1 MLPPPIGRIGLAGAH
16 AHVHKRDVEK
26 RGTCNL
32 ATGDLYSFPNSSST
46 IDATTPLTFKWNTQC
61 AMNSKVDL
69 YLYEP
74 TSANGVIHVWQNAD
88 FSAGQYTATL
98 QPRWWNDTTTASLQL
113 SILNAGA
120 EPWDTV
126 SPAGPVFKITYPASA
141 MMTTTTVGGNVQTG
155 TAAAA
160 ATESRD
166 AVFQDVSSTSSS
178 RGPSKAVIAVAVLIP
193 LIVVGIAV
201 AVAVRFWRARE
212 AEKRKRW
219 SQALSTHSGLE
230 WEKGAL
236 PGEKPSSIL
245 GRPSTQ
251 MGRPSTH
258 FSLNGRP
265 GSMATSSV
273 FAVENNMAGTGAGG
287 GQQHFNRHSLGAM
300 RAYSTDDLSTGNR
313 SSVVLPDGQVRQSRI
328 SFADVAR
335 PDRRS
340 RLSLGDN
347 LRPVIGKLPGAS
359 KSANELVTPRK
370 EAYATGSAIADDDE
384 EINISPSQLQGPG
397 AFADAEMKRVAGG
410 RRTGR
415 KSVISFGGDKRRLS
429 TASALSADDFKS
441 AASARGSVDE
451 LRDMEAVMLMRR
463 SMMSQHSGQS
473 PALEQSAN
481 VSPELNDM
489 ENLDLPAQTQLP
501 TAPAPIAGSST
512 VAYGPDQMLA
522 VYAARGKINAATT
535 PSPVTVPA
543 MNLAPIAQPKPAAT
557 RQNSALRV
565 LGSLAGKRN
574 EEVVSPVSAP
584 APGDMK
590 SFVHL
595 NKGVVSSSVV
605 DALPPPGPPSL
616 NIPSASSKSR
626 LSEGSSYS
634 EDGVGEAK

>member
-245 GRPSTQ
+245 VDHRLKWVDLPLTFHSTVDQGQWLRLRYSLSKTTWLVQELGEVNNTLTDILSEPCGRTLQ
-251 MGRPSTH
+251 MIFP
-258 FSLNGRP
+258 P
-265 GSMATSSV
+265 AT
-273 FAVENNMAGTGAGG
+273 
-287 GQQHFNRHSLGAM
+287 
-300 RAYSTDDLSTGNR
+300 
-313 SSVVLPDGQVRQSRI
+313 GQVSSCQMVKLDNLESHLRMSPGLIDDHVCLSVITSDLLLVNFPVLLNQ
-328 SFADVAR
+328 
-335 PDRRS
+335 PTN
-340 RLSLGDN
+340 LSL
-347 LRPVIGKLPGAS
+347 LEKRLML
-359 KSANELVTPRK
+359 LVQR
-370 EAYATGSAIADDDE
+370 
-384 EINISPSQLQGPG
+384 LQMM
-397 AFADAEMKRVAGG
+397 MKRSTSHLVNY
-410 RRTGR
+410 
-415 KSVISFGGDKRRLS
+415 KVLVRLPMQ
-429 TASALSADDFKS
+429 
-441 AASARGSVDE
+441 R
-451 LRDMEAVMLMRR
+451 
-463 SMMSQHSGQS
+463 
-473 PALEQSAN
+473 
-481 VSPELNDM
+481 
-489 ENLDLPAQTQLP
+489 
-501 TAPAPIAGSST
+501 
-512 VAYGPDQMLA
+512 
-522 VYAARGKINAATT
+522 
-535 PSPVTVPA
+535 
-543 MNLAPIAQPKPAAT
+543 
-557 RQNSALRV
+557 
-565 LGSLAGKRN
+565 
-574 EEVVSPVSAP
+574 
-584 APGDMK
+584 
-590 SFVHL
+590 
-595 NKGVVSSSVV
+595 
-605 DALPPPGPPSL
+605 
-616 NIPSASSKSR
+616 
-626 LSEGSSYS
+626 
-634 EDGVGEAK
+634 